1 MSAHGSSW
9 TGPLCRRG
17 FLLLWGADMFAAS
30 DAHESFV
37 VGPNG
42 WMPNNPKLPV
52 VIYHGLAAG
61 VSDVASAMESM
72 FDRNG
77 WPSQWRNGVYP
88 FHHYHSTAHEVLGF
102 AKGTA
107 RLMLGGE
114 NGREV
119 RVSAGDV
126 VVLPAG
132 TGHCRIGA
140 SSDFLVIG
148 AYPTGQSWDLR
159 RSGADAA
166 TLARIAK
173 VPLPSEDPVSGKSG
187 PLVKLWR

>member
-1 MSAHGSSW
+1 M
-9 TGPLCRRG
+9 L
-17 FLLLWGADMFAAS
+17 AAS
-30 DAHESFV
+30 DAHESFIL
-37 VGPNG
+37 GPNG

-52 VIYHGLAAG
+52 VLYHGLAAG
-61 VSDVASAMESM
+61 VSDAASAMESM

-102 AKGTA
+102 AKGPA
-107 RLMLGGE
+107 RLVLGGE
-114 NGREV
+114 NGRAVTV
-119 RVSAGDV
+119 RAGDV
-126 VVLPAG
+126 AVLPAG
-132 TGHCRIGA
+132 TGHCRVEA
-140 SSDFLVIG
+140 SADFLVVG
-148 AYPTGQSWDLR
+148 AYPTGQSWDLC

-173 VPLPSEDPVSGKSG
+173 VPVPGIDPVSGKSG

>member
-1 MSAHGSSW
+1 
-9 TGPLCRRG
+9 
-17 FLLLWGADMFAAS
+17 
-30 DAHESFV
+30 
-37 VGPNG
+37 
-42 WMPNNPKLPV
+42 
-52 VIYHGLAAG
+52 
-61 VSDVASAMESM
+61 MESM

-107 RLMLGGE
+107 RLILGGE

-119 RVSAGDV
+119 RVRAGDV
-126 VVLPAG
+126 AVLPAG
-132 TGHCRIGA
+132 TGHCRIEA
-140 SSDFLVIG
+140 SSDFLVVG
-148 AYPTGQSWDLR
+148 AYPTGQSWDLC

-173 VPLPSEDPVSGKSG
+173 VPVPGIDPVSGKSG
-187 PLVKLWR
+187 PLVKLWG

>member
-1 MSAHGSSW
+1 
-9 TGPLCRRG
+9 
-17 FLLLWGADMFAAS
+17 
-30 DAHESFV
+30 
-37 VGPNG
+37 
-42 WMPNNPKLPV
+42 
-52 VIYHGLAAG
+52 
-61 VSDVASAMESM
+61 
-72 FDRNG
+72 
-77 WPSQWRNGVYP
+77 VYP

-119 RVSAGDV
+119 RVRAGDV

-132 TGHCRIGA
+132 TGHCRIEA

-148 AYPTGQSWDLR
+148 AYPTGQSWDLC

-173 VPLPSEDPVSGKSG
+173 VPLPVEDPVSGKSG